1 MSSAKQAKKCKA
13 STPEPGTPARITL
26 PAKSSKKSQK
36 KGSRTDPAV
45 VKVAAA
51 VDTSEEQKRSEKA
64 QRYTAKEQAQQVLA
78 AFKID
83 AAPEATEVTI
93 SDGLVV
99 VSEQRAAQL
108 HCCRPAFF
116 QPGGGGSWGLGSSGG
131 ALQEPVL
138 LCGYGDGVRGA
149 AVRTGAW
156 LWALDDDS
164 SSSPRLGSR
173 ALGTPAAALG
183 DDAEAAAGNA
193 GAVTAV
199 ACSADGVH
207 VLVGTSSGKLLAF
220 THLGAWAAQRAR
232 RSASAG
238 TQAGTQA
245 EAQADD
251 AGFKLGASG
260 DSGFVLTGAADAGSP
275 VLSLAAAPAGAK
287 RLYAVLGPR
296 LEAAEAA
303 AVEAVAGDVKEKTA
317 AGKDGVRNK
326 LSGWK
331 VAVVTVG
338 EPKVSKKKGPGL
350 RTALRVDSIFA
361 SRARIFGLA
370 LLPAPGAAAGA
381 LGGAAFSG
389 TSSSASSASGVPTA
403 PDVVLAT
410 SGGLVVLPADLRF
423 PLPLA
428 SLSAEAAEALVA
440 PPAPSPKHVPY
451 ADPRNPACCLAAQPL
466 QQGSRRS
473 LGVATG
479 HAEGQIYVW

>member
-1 MSSAKQAKKCKA
+1 
-13 STPEPGTPARITL
+13 
-26 PAKSSKKSQK
+26 
-36 KGSRTDPAV
+36 
-45 VKVAAA
+45 
-51 VDTSEEQKRSEKA
+51 
-64 QRYTAKEQAQQVLA
+64 
-78 AFKID
+78 
-83 AAPEATEVTI
+83 
-93 SDGLVV
+93 
-99 VSEQRAAQL
+99 
-108 HCCRPAFF
+108 
-116 QPGGGGSWGLGSSGG
+116 
-131 ALQEPVL
+131 
-138 LCGYGDGVRGA
+138 
-149 AVRTGAW
+149 
-156 LWALDDDS
+156 
-164 SSSPRLGSR
+164 
-173 ALGTPAAALG
+173 
-183 DDAEAAAGNA
+183 
-193 GAVTAV
+193 
-199 ACSADGVH
+199 
-207 VLVGTSSGKLLAF
+207 
-220 THLGAWAAQRAR
+220 
-232 RSASAG
+232 
-238 TQAGTQA
+238 
-245 EAQADD
+245 
-251 AGFKLGASG
+251 
-260 DSGFVLTGAADAGSP
+260 

-361 SRARIFGLA
+361 SRKRIFGLA
-370 LLPAPGAAAGA
+370 LLPAAGAAAGA

-389 TSSSASSASGVPTA
+389 TSNSASGVPAA

-410 SGGLVVLPADLRF
+410 SGGLVVLPADSRF

-428 SLSAEAAEALVA
+428 SLSAGAAEALVA

-466 QQGSRRS
+466 QQGSHRS